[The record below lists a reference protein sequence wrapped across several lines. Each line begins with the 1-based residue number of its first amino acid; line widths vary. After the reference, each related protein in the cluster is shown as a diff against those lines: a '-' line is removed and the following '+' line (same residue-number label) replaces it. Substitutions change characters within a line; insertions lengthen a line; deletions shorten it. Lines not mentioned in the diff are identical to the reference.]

1 MQRLTTI
8 AAGCPSLQ
16 VRARLLSAFCIYRN
30 VQMLNISIV
39 HPVLGKLGSIFTS
52 VSWNRA
58 VIYVTE
64 LCDSWTAAAARW
76 SAIPAPSGKRKNY
89 RLRFLPLPEY
99 SDR

>member
-1 MQRLTTI
+1 
-8 AAGCPSLQ
+8 
-16 VRARLLSAFCIYRN
+16 
-30 VQMLNISIV
+30 MLNISIV

-76 SAIPAPSGKRKNY
+76 SAIPAPSGKRKK
-89 RLRFLPLPEY
+89 LPPPVLTTTGIQWPLNN
-99 SDR
+99 SIFWA